1 MAGSAICFGGRRPT
15 RGKKLRATRI
25 SGNSF
30 IQDLLLNLGRL
41 DRVVLPQRMSDAPNS
56 RLEETPQLVVLN

>member
-1 MAGSAICFGGRRPT
+1 M
-15 RGKKLRATRI
+15 
-25 SGNSF
+25 
-30 IQDLLLNLGRL
+30 LLNLGRV